1 MTSPASIL
9 IVDDLPAN
17 LHLLRLIL
25 TKHGLVTH
33 LALNGRQALE
43 KAAAEVID
51 LILLDVQMPEMNG
64 FEVFAHLQENEKK
77 QAIPVIF
84 VSASTRVE
92 DKVKAFK
99 LGAADYILRPFHRE
113 ELLARIDHQ
122 LSLQAL
128 ENKTIQN
135 SKRQQK
141 RFFQKSIRSVSQ
153 DLKSPLSSIRLS
165 TQLLEYHERLSPD
178 ERRRYLQTIHQQ
190 LDRLTNLVHNLS
202 DLTRTD
208 IHPEEKP

>member
-64 FEVFAHLQENEKK
+64 FEVFAHLQENEKN

-128 ENKTIQN
+128 ENQTIQN

-165 TQLLEYHERLSPD
+165 AQLLEYHERLSAD
-178 ERRRYLQTIHQQ
+178 DRRRYLQAIHQQ